1 MNKTLAYFFLLLTV
15 LILVSAGVV
24 FQQTG
29 KNVST
34 PGTNRQYY
42 KIVSLTI
49 PDTLSFAGERVP
61 LDIFY
66 VREALDK
73 ELSVNTYWHSSTL
86 QLLKRANRYFPLID
100 SILKNEGLHPDFRF
114 MPVIESGLENK
125 TSPAGAKGFW
135 QLLKGTAK
143 EYGLEVN
150 KEVDERYNLQKSTH
164 AACKYL
170 KKSYEKFNNWT
181 LVVASYN
188 AGQSRIKKLMEKQKS
203 NSFYDMLVSDETSR
217 YIYRMLAFKLI
228 FENPE
233 QYGFYLDVDEKYP
246 PVPVHYVEVS
256 GKVKSWGDFAHSQ
269 GISYKLLKYFNPW
282 LRQPYLKNRKNKTYF
297 IAIPDAPFNLTDEKL
312 DK

>member
-1 MNKTLAYFFLLLTV
+1 MNKTIAYFLLLLTV
-15 LILVSAGVV
+15 LLLISASVV

-29 KNVST
+29 KHFST
-34 PGTNRQYY
+34 PGINRQYY

-86 QLLKRANRYFPLID
+86 QLLKRANRYFPVID
-100 SILKNEGLHPDFRF
+100 TILKAEGVPSDFRF
-114 MPVIESGLENK
+114 MPLIESGLENK

-143 EYGLEVN
+143 EYGLEVDR
-150 KEVDERYNLQKSTH
+150 EVDERYNLRKSTH

-181 LVVASYN
+181 LVAASYN
-188 AGQSRIKKLMEKQKS
+188 AGQSRLKKLMEKQKC

-233 QYGFYLDVDEKYP
+233 QYGFYLSEDEKYP
-246 PVPVHYVEVS
+246 PVPVHYVQVS
-256 GKVKSWGDFAHSQ
+256 GKVKSWGDFAHEH
-269 GISYKLLKYFNPW
+269 GINYKLLKYFNPW
-282 LRQPYLKNRKNKTYF
+282 LRQPYLKNRKKKTYF
-297 IAIPDAPFNLTDEKL
+297 IAIPDSPFNLTDEKL
-312 DK
+312 SK